1 MNNKIDN
8 DNTSLSTNIGLIIDN
23 NDDNNIAD
31 IKINDNNIADI
42 KINDNKIDNNN
53 ILNNITNANTYAN
66 TDKNTDNKIDNNNIL
81 NNITDANTYANTYA
95 NTDKNIDKN
104 TDKNTDN
111 KIDNNNILNNI
122 TDANTDANT
131 SIKINDN
138 IFSNLNTTLNK
149 AIINNESPIEDL
161 SSLKKLISNSTKNVQ
176 FDEYSDISENIDYK
190 FDNYSKYNNNNYN
203 NNYNNNNN
211 NYNNNNNFNNSNKYN
226 SKYSNEA
233 IDMLDYDDN
242 DNNKSN
248 KNKSKISKSKGW
260 TDTLFSPISSILS
273 FGYNTL
279 GKLTF
284 QEEISPISDTN
295 SSKEDIVEYYE
306 PIHYNKKSYQDIEL
320 EIDTLYQEQSE
331 KWSAAFDILATYLK
345 GQKIIYMEA
354 KYFCEERLNY
364 LMMPSI
370 LLSTIAT
377 VSSNSFS
384 NYEWGPIAISAIN
397 GMIGFLLALVN
408 YFKLDAASEAHKIS
422 SHQYDKLQSS
432 IEFTSGSILLFKKM
446 NVHKNRG
453 EYNTNVEN
461 ITDDSSRIDVID
473 NKNTPLSENL
483 FGKEKNRETIMS
495 ELLKDVEK
503 KISEI
508 KETNQFMIPRQ
519 IRFAYPIIYNSNI
532 FALIKKI
539 EGYRKKTITTL
550 RDVKNDIMYLNQL
563 KIKIASIKDQDH
575 TNEKIKKLKYI
586 QKKMQNSLNQ
596 KRALINTILLLKSA
610 FSVIDQIFRQE
621 MENAEYEK
629 KQWFFIRWFCN
640 PYKKKNTYVDPEGL
654 NSFVIDLIDPFND
667 NTQQKL

>member
-1 MNNKIDN
+1 MINKLNN
-8 DNTSLSTNIGLIIDN
+8 DNTSNNTSNNTPNNINVGMVIDN
-23 NDDNNIAD
+23 ITDNYNIIND
-31 IKINDNNIADI
+31 IKINDITTNKPDI
-42 KINDNKIDNNN
+42 IINKPD
-53 ILNNITNANTYAN
+53 IT
-66 TDKNTDNKIDNNNIL
+66 
-81 NNITDANTYANTYA
+81 
-95 NTDKNIDKN
+95 
-104 TDKNTDN
+104 
-111 KIDNNNILNNI
+111 
-122 TDANTDANT
+122 
-131 SIKINDN
+131 
-138 IFSNLNTTLNK
+138 
-149 AIINNESPIEDL
+149 NNESPLEDL
-161 SSLKKLISNSTKNVQ
+161 SSLKKLINNTTSKNVQ
-176 FDEYSDISENIDYK
+176 FDDYSDISENIDYK
-190 FDNYSKYNNNNYN
+190 FQYHSHNSFNNNKYNKYNNTTIDIIDEDDDKPIK
-203 NNYNNNNN
+203 
-211 NYNNNNNFNNSNKYN
+211 NKF
-226 SKYSNEA
+226 K
-233 IDMLDYDDN
+233 
-242 DNNKSN
+242 
-248 KNKSKISKSKGW
+248 KNKSKGW
-260 TDTLFSPISSILS
+260 GDTLLSPITSILS

-284 QEEISPISDTN
+284 QEDVSPVSDTN
-295 SSKEDIVEYYE
+295 SNKEDIVEYYE
-306 PIHYNKKSYQDIEL
+306 PIHYNKKSYQDVEM
-320 EIDTLYQEQSE
+320 EMDTLYQEQSE

-354 KYFCEERLNY
+354 KYFCEERLNC

-384 NYEWGPIAISAIN
+384 NYQWGPIAISAIN

-446 NVHKNRG
+446 QTDR
-453 EYNTNVEN
+453 ERRTYNTNIDN
-461 ITDDSSRIDVID
+461 TDDSSRVDINDD
-473 NKNTPLSENL
+473 KNTPLSENL
-483 FGKEKNRETIMS
+483 FGKEKNRETVMS

-519 IRFAYPIIYNSNI
+519 IRFAYPIIYNTNI

-563 KIKIASIKDQDH
+563 KIKIADNKDPEH
-575 TNEKIKKLKYI
+575 NHEKIKKLKYI
-586 QKKMQNSLNQ
+586 QKKMQHSLNQ

-667 NTQQKL
+667 NTEKKL